1 MTAALLLDLAL
12 ALSAVAVALWT
23 VAAKRAFEAIVGFI
37 AFGLLLSLAWVRLGT
52 VDVALTEA
60 AVGAGAGGVLL
71 LGASARLGTRA
82 LAEAKDVPILPLRV
96 ATGLLCALL
105 SGALGWAILSLPTP
119 APSLAPLAAANLA
132 ATELGNPVSGVLL
145 AWRAMDT
152 LLEAVALVLAVIGV
166 WSVAGDDAWGG
177 IPGPA
182 QPPRRDPALR
192 LAARILPPI
201 GVVIGVHIVW
211 TGADAPGGA
220 FQGGTVLAAMW
231 VLAWM
236 AGLVRP
242 PAVSSRKMRT
252 WVVTGPL
259 VFIAIGLLGCFLA
272 DGFLAYPAAFTK
284 PLILVVEAALT
295 FSIAV
300 ALVLLLI
307 GPPEAAS

>member
-1 MTAALLLDLAL
+1 MSALLLIDLAL
-12 ALSAVAVALWT
+12 AFSAVGAALWT
-23 VAAKRAFEAIVGFI
+23 IAARRAFDAVVGFI
-37 AFGLLLSLAWVRLGT
+37 GFGLLLSLAWIRLGT

-71 LGASARLGTRA
+71 LGASARLGARA
-82 LAEAKDVPILPLRV
+82 MADARDAPIPALRIM
-96 ATGLLCALL
+96 TGLLCALL
-105 SGALGWAILSLPTP
+105 AGALGWAILSLPTP
-119 APSLAPLAAANLA
+119 APSLAPLAAANLT

-145 AWRAMDT
+145 AYRALDT
-152 LLEAVALVLAVIGV
+152 LLEAVVLVLAVIGV
-166 WSVAGDDAWGG
+166 WSVAGDGAWGG
-177 IPGPA
+177 IPGPV
-182 QPPRRDPALR
+182 QPLRHDPALR
-192 LAARILPPI
+192 LMARIVPPI

-242 PAVSSRKMRT
+242 PAVTSRTLRI
-252 WVVTGPL
+252 WVITGPI
-259 VFIAIGLLGCFLA
+259 VFVAIGLLGSFVA
-272 DGFLAYPAAFTK
+272 EGFLAYPAEFTK

-300 ALVLLLI
+300 ALVLLLV
-307 GPPEAAS
+307 GPPEAAP

>member
-1 MTAALLLDLAL
+1 MSAVLLLDVGLAL
-12 ALSAVAVALWT
+12 AALAVAFWT
-23 VAAKRAFEAIVGFI
+23 IAARRAFEAIVGFI
-37 AFGLLLSLAWVRLGT
+37 AFGLLLSLAWVRLGS

-71 LGASARLGTRA
+71 LGASARLGARSM
-82 LAEAKDVPILPLRV
+82 AEAKDVPVLPLRI
-96 ATGLLCALL
+96 ATGVLCGGLA
-105 SGALGWAILSLPTP
+105 GALGWAILSLPAP
-119 APSLAPLAAANLA
+119 APGLAPLAAANLA
-132 ATELGNPVSGVLL
+132 ATELKNPVSGVLL

-152 LLEAVALVLAVIGV
+152 LLESVVLVLAVIGV
-166 WSVAGDDAWGG
+166 WSVAGDKAWGG

-182 QPPRRDPALR
+182 PPPRQDPALR

-220 FQGGTVLAAMW
+220 FQGGAVIAAMW
-231 VLAWM
+231 VLPWM

-242 PAVSSRKMRT
+242 PAVSSRKLRV
-252 WVVTGPL
+252 WVVLGPM
-259 VFIAIGLLGCFLA
+259 VFMAIGLLGSVVA

-284 PLILVVEAALT
+284 PLIVVVEAALT

-300 ALVLLLI
+300 ALVLLLV
-307 GPPEAAS
+307 GPPEEEA

>member
-1 MTAALLLDLAL
+1 MSPLLLLDLAL
-12 ALSAVAVALWT
+12 ALSAIALALWT
-23 VAAKRAFEAIVGFI
+23 VAARRIFEAVVGFI

-71 LGASARLGTRA
+71 LGASARLGGRA
-82 LAEAKDVPILPLRV
+82 LAEAKDMPVLALRI

-105 SGALGWAILSLPTP
+105 SGALAWALLSLPTP

-152 LLEAVALVLAVIGV
+152 LLEAVVLVLAVIGV

-182 QPPRRDPALR
+182 QPLRSDPALR
-192 LAARILPPI
+192 LAAQVIPPI

-236 AGLVRP
+236 AGLVHP
-242 PAVSSRKMRT
+242 PAVSSRKLRI
-252 WVVTGPL
+252 WVVLGPL
-259 VFIAIGLLGCFLA
+259 VFIAVGLLGCFLA
-272 DGFLAYPAAFTK
+272 DAFLAYPAGFTK

-300 ALVLLLI
+300 GLVLLLV
-307 GPPEAAS
+307 GPPEAAR